1 MQKHCRPLV
10 YLLGIFHI
18 GERIMN
24 NMTHCIAGISIAIF
38 AASVMAQ
45 QKPVVIDG
53 NLWMSSSAEAR
64 KAFLAGANSM
74 ISLEMAYASKKGT
87 QPPTAGT
94 AFHAATGSMT
104 LDEMSNRITR
114 WYENNPNR
122 RNLPVL
128 GAAWID
134 MVSPSAGKPAQ

>member
-1 MQKHCRPLV
+1 MFLFK
-10 YLLGIFHI
+10 G
-18 GERIMN
+18 RIMN
-24 NMTHCIAGISIAIF
+24 KLIRCIAGLSIAIS
-38 AASVMAQ
+38 AASAMAQ

-53 NLWMSSSAEAR
+53 NLWLSSSAETR

-74 ISLEMAYASKKGT
+74 IAVEMAYAGKKGT
-87 QPPTAGT
+87 QLPAAGT
-94 AFHAATGSMT
+94 AFHAATGKMS
-104 LDEMSNRITR
+104 LDEMSSRITR

-134 MVSPSAGKPAQ
+134 MVSPTVSKPAQ